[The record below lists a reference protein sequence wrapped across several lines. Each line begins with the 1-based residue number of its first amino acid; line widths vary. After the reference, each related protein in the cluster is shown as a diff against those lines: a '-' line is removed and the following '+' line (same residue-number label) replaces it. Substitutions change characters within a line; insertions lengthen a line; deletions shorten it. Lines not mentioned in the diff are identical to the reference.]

1 MAACAVALL
10 AQGGAEVA
18 AGVLGGGLVVML
30 ALGAVALVIVA
41 LVLGAK
47 RERERTEALRALAAG
62 LGMRFTDRDP
72 SLDARMAA
80 FPMFALGH
88 SRCGLNLMEGNLV
101 SGGVRM
107 SVLCGDYQYKVTT
120 SNGKQTTT
128 TTYNL
133 SFIACM
139 PVLSIGEDLTIREE
153 GLFDK
158 LGAFMGFDD
167 IDFESS
173 EFSKRFH
180 VKCSDRRFAFDLF
193 DPRMMEYFLGSRAP
207 RIHAR
212 SGVLLFDYG
221 TKRWDPAEFSGAFR
235 WIDGFFARVPRH
247 VRAARLPEADRAAD
261 PVLNPVHADGT
272 GMTGQA

>member
-1 MAACAVALL
+1 
-10 AQGGAEVA
+10 
-18 AGVLGGGLVVML
+18 
-30 ALGAVALVIVA
+30 
-41 LVLGAK
+41 
-47 RERERTEALRALAAG
+47 
-62 LGMRFTDRDP
+62 
-72 SLDARMAA
+72 MAA
-80 FPMFALGH
+80 FDQFQIGH
-88 SRCGLNLMEGNLV
+88 SRRGLNLMEGDV
-101 SGGVRM
+101 RVGGIRGTL
-107 SVLCGDYQYKVTT
+107 LCGDYRYKVTR

-128 TTYNL
+128 TVYNMSFVAMRPAL
-133 SFIACM
+133 SV
-139 PVLSIGEDLTIREE
+139 PEDLTVRAE
-153 GLFDK
+153 GVLDK
-158 LGAFMGFDD
+158 IGAFVGLDD

-221 TKRWDPAEFSGAFR
+221 TKRWDTAEFSGAFR

-272 GMTGQA
+272 GMTGRQTGQA